1 MSVCSMISVV
11 VVDINVPQTYLF
23 KKAVIHDG
31 EDEAQAL
38 CEKLLKF
45 GVSLVQ
51 YKDSLVKEDI
61 TM

>member
-1 MSVCSMISVV
+1 MISVV

-23 KKAVIHDG
+23 KKAVVPDG

-45 GVSLVQ
+45 GVSLV
-51 YKDSLVKEDI
+51 DSLVKEDI